1 LLWTMVLA
9 AKSSHTIGP
18 LTVSGWQSWRTT
30 QRSIVSSRRSG
41 RYTSTPEPTLGRGRS
56 MDRKVLIEAAIA
68 QIMRDVDAGDFTAI
82 WELMERVD
90 QEALASFLPEER
102 LAEIRG

>member
-1 LLWTMVLA
+1 
-9 AKSSHTIGP
+9 
-18 LTVSGWQSWRTT
+18 
-30 QRSIVSSRRSG
+30 
-41 RYTSTPEPTLGRGRS
+41 
-56 MDRKVLIEAAIA
+56 MDRKVLIEEAIA

>member
-1 LLWTMVLA
+1 
-9 AKSSHTIGP
+9 
-18 LTVSGWQSWRTT
+18 
-30 QRSIVSSRRSG
+30 
-41 RYTSTPEPTLGRGRS
+41 

-90 QEALASFLPEER
+90 QEVLASFLPEEL